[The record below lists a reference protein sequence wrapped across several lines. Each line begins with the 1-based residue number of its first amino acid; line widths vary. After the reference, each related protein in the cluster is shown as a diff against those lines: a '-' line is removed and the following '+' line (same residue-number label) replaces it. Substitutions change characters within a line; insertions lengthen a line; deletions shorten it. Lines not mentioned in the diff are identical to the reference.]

1 MGHTKS
7 FVILEDGSII
17 WDVFGADSK
26 DESEDEDDDE
36 DDGTSGDDDDED
48 DDDDSDDG
56 DDEDDSDEDED
67 EEETVES
74 LKKKLADIE
83 EERDRAIRRMKAA
96 DKTAIAATKKADQL
110 RDSSQVAK
118 DLSAAQTKITELE
131 DKLAKASGQDKAS
144 IVREAFRDLT
154 IHDWHDPKVA
164 FQLLNLDEV
173 DVDDS
178 GKIDESSLK
187 YAVKQLVKNHAYLVR
202 EKGSKG
208 TSASGKNPSGRRR
221 SNLDRK
227 TMERKFPVL
236 ASRN

>member
-1 MGHTKS
+1 MSHTKS
-7 FVILEDGSII
+7 FVVLEDGTVI
-17 WDVFGADSK
+17 WDILGADS
-26 DESEDEDDDE
+26 DDD
-36 DDGTSGDDDDED
+36 SNDDDED
-48 DDDDSDDG
+48 DDDTEGDDEDDEDDDSDG
-56 DDEDDSDEDED
+56 DDEDDSDDDED

-74 LKKKLADIE
+74 LKKKLADTE

-96 DKTAIAATKKADQL
+96 DKTAIAANKKADQL

-118 DLSAAQTKITELE
+118 DLSAAQAEITELK

-154 IHDWHDPKVA
+154 THDWHDPKVA
-164 FQLLNLDEV
+164 FTLLNLDEV

-202 EKGSKG
+202 EKGNKG
-208 TSASGKNPSGRRR
+208 TSASGRNPSGRRR
-221 SNLDRK
+221 NTLDRK

-236 ASRN
+236 ASRS

>member
-1 MGHTKS
+1 MSHTKS
-7 FVILEDGSII
+7 FVVLEDGTVI
-17 WDVFGADSK
+17 WDILGADS
-26 DESEDEDDDE
+26 DDDSN
-36 DDGTSGDDDDED
+36 DDDDDDED
-48 DDDDSDDG
+48 DTEGDDEDDEDDDSDG
-56 DDEDDSDEDED
+56 DDEDDSDDDED

-74 LKKKLADIE
+74 LKKKLADTE

-96 DKTAIAATKKADQL
+96 DKTAIAANKKADQL

-118 DLSAAQTKITELE
+118 DLTAAQTEIAELK

-144 IVREAFRDLT
+144 IVREAFRDMNT
-154 IHDWHDPKVA
+154 HDWHDPKVA

-187 YAVKQLVKNHAYLVR
+187 YAVKQLVKNHSYLVR

-221 SNLDRK
+221 NTLDRK

-236 ASRN
+236 ASRS

>member
-1 MGHTKS
+1 MSHTKS
-7 FVILEDGSII
+7 FVVLEDGTVI
-17 WDVFGADSK
+17 WDILGADNDDDS
-26 DESEDEDDDE
+26 DDEDEDDD
-36 DDGTSGDDDDED
+36 DTDGDDDED
-48 DDDDSDDG
+48 EDDDSDG

-74 LKKKLADIE
+74 LKKKLADAE

-96 DKTAIAATKKADQL
+96 DKTAIAANKKADQL

-118 DLSAAQTKITELE
+118 DLSAAQAEITELK

-154 IHDWHDPKVA
+154 THDWHDPKVA

-202 EKGSKG
+202 EKGNKG
-208 TSASGKNPSGRRR
+208 TSASGNNPSRRR
-221 SNLDRK
+221 RNTLDRK

-236 ASRN
+236 ASRS

>member
-1 MGHTKS
+1 MSRTKS
-7 FVILEDGSII
+7 FVILEDGTVI
-17 WDVFGADSK
+17 WDILGADNDDDS
-26 DESEDEDDDE
+26 DDEDEDDD
-36 DDGTSGDDDDED
+36 DTDGDDDED
-48 DDDDSDDG
+48 EDDDSDG
-56 DDEDDSDEDED
+56 DDEDDSEDDED

-74 LKKKLADIE
+74 LKKKLADTE

-96 DKTAIAATKKADQL
+96 DKTAIAANKKADQL

-118 DLSAAQTKITELE
+118 DLAAAQTEIAELK

-154 IHDWHDPKVA
+154 THDWHDPKVA
-164 FQLLNLDEV
+164 FTLLNLDEV

-202 EKGSKG
+202 EKGNKG
-208 TSASGKNPSGRRR
+208 TSASGNNPSRRR
-221 SNLDRK
+221 RNTLDRK

-236 ASRN
+236 ASRS

>member
-1 MGHTKS
+1 MSHTKS
-7 FVILEDGSII
+7 FVVLEDGTVI
-17 WDVFGADSK
+17 WDILGADS
-26 DESEDEDDDE
+26 DDD
-36 DDGTSGDDDDED
+36 SNDDDED
-48 DDDDSDDG
+48 DDDTEGDDEDDEDDDSDG
-56 DDEDDSDEDED
+56 DDEDDSDDDED

-74 LKKKLADIE
+74 LKKKLADTE

-96 DKTAIAATKKADQL
+96 DKTAIAANKKADQL

-118 DLSAAQTKITELE
+118 DLSAAQAEITELK

-154 IHDWHDPKVA
+154 THDWHDPKVA
-164 FQLLNLDEV
+164 FTLLNLDEV

-202 EKGSKG
+202 EKDSKG
-208 TSASGKNPSGRRR
+208 TSASGRNPSGRRR
-221 SNLDRK
+221 NTLDRK

-236 ASRN
+236 ASRS

>member
-1 MGHTKS
+1 MSRTKS
-7 FVILEDGSII
+7 FVILEDGTVI
-17 WDVFGADSK
+17 WDILGADNDDNS
-26 DESEDEDDDE
+26 DDEDEDDD
-36 DDGTSGDDDDED
+36 DTDGDDDED
-48 DDDDSDDG
+48 EDDDSDG
-56 DDEDDSDEDED
+56 DDEDDSEDDED

-74 LKKKLADIE
+74 LKKKLADTE

-96 DKTAIAATKKADQL
+96 DKTAIAANKKADQL

-118 DLSAAQTKITELE
+118 DLTAAQTEIAELK

-154 IHDWHDPKVA
+154 THDWHDPKVA
-164 FQLLNLDEV
+164 FSLLNLDEV

-202 EKGSKG
+202 EKGNKG
-208 TSASGKNPSGRRR
+208 TSASGNNPSRRR
-221 SNLDRK
+221 RNTLDRK

-236 ASRN
+236 ASRS

>member
-1 MGHTKS
+1 MSHTKS
-7 FVILEDGSII
+7 FVVLEDGTVI
-17 WDVFGADSK
+17 WDILGADNDDDS
-26 DESEDEDDDE
+26 DDEDEDDD
-36 DDGTSGDDDDED
+36 DTDGDDDED
-48 DDDDSDDG
+48 EDDDSDG

-74 LKKKLADIE
+74 LKKKLADAE

-96 DKTAIAATKKADQL
+96 DKTAIAANKKADQL

-118 DLSAAQTKITELE
+118 DLAAAQTEIAELK

-154 IHDWHDPKVA
+154 THDWHDPKVA

-202 EKGSKG
+202 EKGNKG
-208 TSASGKNPSGRRR
+208 TSASGNNPSRRR
-221 SNLDRK
+221 RNTLDRK

-236 ASRN
+236 ASRS

>member
-1 MGHTKS
+1 MSRTKS
-7 FVILEDGSII
+7 FVILEDGTVI
-17 WDVFGADSK
+17 WDILGADNDDDS
-26 DESEDEDDDE
+26 DDEDEDDD
-36 DDGTSGDDDDED
+36 DTCGDDDED
-48 DDDDSDDG
+48 EDDDSDDG

-74 LKKKLADIE
+74 LKKKLSETE

-96 DKTAIAATKKADQL
+96 DKTAIAANKKADQL

-118 DLSAAQTKITELE
+118 DLTAAQTEIAELK

-154 IHDWHDPKVA
+154 THDWHDPKVA

-202 EKGSKG
+202 EKGNKG
-208 TSASGKNPSGRRR
+208 TSASGRNPSGRRR
-221 SNLDRK
+221 NTLDRK

-236 ASRN
+236 ASRS

>member
-1 MGHTKS
+1 MSHTKS
-7 FVILEDGSII
+7 FVVLEDGTVI
-17 WDVFGADSK
+17 WDILGADNDDDS
-26 DESEDEDDDE
+26 DDEDEDDD
-36 DDGTSGDDDDED
+36 DTDGDDDED
-48 DDDDSDDG
+48 EDDDSDG

-74 LKKKLADIE
+74 LKKKLADAE

-96 DKTAIAATKKADQL
+96 DKTAIAANKKADQL

-118 DLSAAQTKITELE
+118 DLAAAQTEIAELK

-154 IHDWHDPKVA
+154 THDWHDPKVA

-202 EKGSKG
+202 EKDSKG
-208 TSASGKNPSGRRR
+208 TSASGRNPSGRRR
-221 SNLDRK
+221 NTLDRK

-236 ASRN
+236 ASRS

>member
-1 MGHTKS
+1 MSRTKS
-7 FVILEDGSII
+7 FVILEDGTVI
-17 WDVFGADSK
+17 WDILGADNDDNS
-26 DESEDEDDDE
+26 DDEDEDDD
-36 DDGTSGDDDDED
+36 DTDGDDDED
-48 DDDDSDDG
+48 EDDDSDG
-56 DDEDDSDEDED
+56 DDEDDSEDDED

-74 LKKKLADIE
+74 LKKKLADTE

-96 DKTAIAATKKADQL
+96 DKTAIAANKKADQL

-118 DLSAAQTKITELE
+118 DLAAAQTKITELE

-154 IHDWHDPKVA
+154 THDWHDPKVA
-164 FQLLNLDEV
+164 FSLLNLDEV

-202 EKGSKG
+202 EKGNKG
-208 TSASGKNPSGRRR
+208 TSASGNNPSRRR
-221 SNLDRK
+221 RNTLDRK

-236 ASRN
+236 ASRS

>member
-7 FVILEDGSII
+7 FVILEDGTVI
-17 WDVFGADSK
+17 WDIFGADNDDDS
-26 DESEDEDDDE
+26 DDEDEDDD
-36 DDGTSGDDDDED
+36 DTGGDDDDDED
-48 DDDDSDDG
+48 DDFDG

-74 LKKKLADIE
+74 LKKKLADVE

-96 DKTAIAATKKADQL
+96 DKTAIAANKKADQL

-118 DLSAAQTKITELE
+118 DLSAAQAEITELK

-144 IVREAFRDLT
+144 IVREAFRDMNT
-154 IHDWHDPKVA
+154 HDWHDPKVA
-164 FQLLNLDEV
+164 FALLNLDEV

-187 YAVKQLVKNHAYLVR
+187 YAVKQLVKNHSYLVR
-202 EKGSKG
+202 EKDSKG

-221 SNLDRK
+221 NTLDRK

-236 ASRN
+236 ASRS

>member
-7 FVILEDGSII
+7 FVILEDGTVI
-17 WDVFGADSK
+17 WDILGADNDDDSD
-26 DESEDEDDDE
+26 DEDEDEDDT
-36 DDGTSGDDDDED
+36 DGGDDDDED
-48 DDDDSDDG
+48 DDSDG
-56 DDEDDSDEDED
+56 DDEDDSDDDED

-74 LKKKLADIE
+74 LKKKLADTE

-96 DKTAIAATKKADQL
+96 DKTAIAANKKADQL

-118 DLSAAQTKITELE
+118 DLSAAQAEITELK

-154 IHDWHDPKVA
+154 THDWHDPKVA
-164 FQLLNLDEV
+164 FSLLNLDEV

-202 EKGSKG
+202 EKDSKG
-208 TSASGKNPSGRRR
+208 TSASGRNPSGRRR
-221 SNLDRK
+221 NTLDRK

-236 ASRN
+236 ASRS

>member
-1 MGHTKS
+1 MSRTKS
-7 FVILEDGSII
+7 FVILEDGTVI
-17 WDVFGADSK
+17 WDILGADNDDDS
-26 DESEDEDDDE
+26 DDEDEDDD
-36 DDGTSGDDDDED
+36 DTGGDDDED
-48 DDDDSDDG
+48 EDDDSDG
-56 DDEDDSDEDED
+56 DDEDDSEDDED

-74 LKKKLADIE
+74 LKKKLADTE

-96 DKTAIAATKKADQL
+96 DKTAIAANKKADQL

-118 DLSAAQTKITELE
+118 DLAAAQTEIAELK

-154 IHDWHDPKVA
+154 THDWHDPKVA
-164 FQLLNLDEV
+164 FTLLNLDEV

-202 EKGSKG
+202 EKGNKG
-208 TSASGKNPSGRRR
+208 TSASGNNPSRRR
-221 SNLDRK
+221 RNTLDRK

-236 ASRN
+236 ASRS

>member
-1 MGHTKS
+1 MSRTKS
-7 FVILEDGSII
+7 FVILEDGTVI
-17 WDVFGADSK
+17 WDILGADNDDNS
-26 DESEDEDDDE
+26 DDEDEDDD
-36 DDGTSGDDDDED
+36 DTDGDDDED
-48 DDDDSDDG
+48 EDDDSDG
-56 DDEDDSDEDED
+56 DDEDDSEDDED

-74 LKKKLADIE
+74 LKKKLSDTE

-96 DKTAIAATKKADQL
+96 DKTAIAANKKADQL

-118 DLSAAQTKITELE
+118 DLAAAQTKITELE

-154 IHDWHDPKVA
+154 THDWHDPKVA
-164 FQLLNLDEV
+164 FSLLNLDEV

-202 EKGSKG
+202 EKGNKG
-208 TSASGKNPSGRRR
+208 TSASGNNPSRRR
-221 SNLDRK
+221 RNTLDRK

-236 ASRN
+236 ASRS

>member
-1 MGHTKS
+1 MSHTKS
-7 FVILEDGSII
+7 FVVLEDGTVI
-17 WDVFGADSK
+17 WDILGADS
-26 DESEDEDDDE
+26 DDDSNDDDE
-36 DDGTSGDDDDED
+36 DDDDTEGDDDDDED
-48 DDDDSDDG
+48 DDSDG
-56 DDEDDSDEDED
+56 DDEDDSDDDED

-74 LKKKLADIE
+74 LKKKLADTE

-96 DKTAIAATKKADQL
+96 DKTAIAANKKADQL

-118 DLSAAQTKITELE
+118 DLSAAQVEIAELK

-154 IHDWHDPKVA
+154 THDWHDPKVA
-164 FQLLNLDEV
+164 FTLLNLDEV

-202 EKGSKG
+202 EKDSKG

-221 SNLDRK
+221 NTLDRK

-236 ASRN
+236 ASRS

>member
-1 MGHTKS
+1 MSHTKS
-7 FVILEDGSII
+7 FVILEDGTVI
-17 WDVFGADSK
+17 WDILGADS
-26 DESEDEDDDE
+26 DDDSSDDDE
-36 DDGTSGDDDDED
+36 DDDDTEGDDDDDED
-48 DDDDSDDG
+48 DDSDG
-56 DDEDDSDEDED
+56 DDEDDSDDDED

-74 LKKKLADIE
+74 LKKKLADTE

-96 DKTAIAATKKADQL
+96 DKTAIAANKKADQL

-118 DLSAAQTKITELE
+118 DLAAAQTENAELK

-154 IHDWHDPKVA
+154 THDWHDPKVA
-164 FQLLNLDEV
+164 FTLLNLDEV

-208 TSASGKNPSGRRR
+208 TSASGRNPSGRRR
-221 SNLDRK
+221 NTLDRK
-227 TMERKFPVL
+227 SMERKFPVL

>member
-7 FVILEDGSII
+7 FVILEDGTVI
-17 WDVFGADSK
+17 WDILGADNDDDS
-26 DESEDEDDDE
+26 DDEDEDDD
-36 DDGTSGDDDDED
+36 DTGGDDDDDED
-48 DDDDSDDG
+48 DDSDG

-74 LKKKLADIE
+74 LKKKLADVE

-96 DKTAIAATKKADQL
+96 DKTAIAANKKADQL

-118 DLSAAQTKITELE
+118 DLSAAQAEITELK

-144 IVREAFRDLT
+144 IVREAFRDLNA
-154 IHDWHDPKVA
+154 HDWHDLKVA
-164 FQLLNLDEV
+164 FTLLNLDEV

-202 EKGSKG
+202 EKDSKG
-208 TSASGKNPSGRRR
+208 TSASGRNPSGRRR
-221 SNLDRK
+221 NTLDRK

-236 ASRN
+236 ASRS

>member
-7 FVILEDGSII
+7 FVILEDGTVI
-17 WDVFGADSK
+17 WDILGADS
-26 DESEDEDDDE
+26 DDD
-36 DDGTSGDDDDED
+36 SNDDDED
-48 DDDDSDDG
+48 DDDTEGDDEDDEDDDSDG
-56 DDEDDSDEDED
+56 DDEDDSDDDED

-74 LKKKLADIE
+74 LKKKLADTE

-96 DKTAIAATKKADQL
+96 DKTAIAANKKADQL

-118 DLSAAQTKITELE
+118 DLAAAQDEITELK

-154 IHDWHDPKVA
+154 THDWHDPKVA

-208 TSASGKNPSGRRR
+208 TSASGRNPSGRRR
-221 SNLDRK
+221 NTLDRK

-236 ASRN
+236 ASRS